1 MGTRVTAIGMT
12 STRLCSLVDVA
23 AASVCSLSQQQ
34 VEQRS
39 DERLMRDYRGGD
51 ADAFQMLYRRHG
63 DRLHRF
69 VLRLAG
75 AADAEEIFQE
85 VWIAVIRA
93 RERYVHGAKFTT
105 YLYAIA
111 HRRAMDR
118 LRAQGR
124 AAEDRRAVL
133 PADVPD
139 DGTST
144 PVELVWREAAGA
156 ALLAA
161 IDALPI
167 PQREAF
173 LLQAEGG
180 LSLEEIAEAT
190 ATPRE
195 TVKSRLRYANRRLRE
210 ALEAWR

>member
-1 MGTRVTAIGMT
+1 MTAVGASPLQAM
-12 STRLCSLVDVA
+12 LDLA
-23 AASVCSLSQQQ
+23 AASMRSLPQQGID
-34 VEQRS
+34 QRS
-39 DERLMRDYRGGD
+39 DEQLMRAYRGGD
-51 ADAFQMLYRRHG
+51 ADAFEMLYRRHS

-75 AADAEEIFQE
+75 AGDAEEIFQE
-85 VWIAVIRA
+85 VWVAVIHA
-93 RERYVHGAKFTT
+93 RDRYVHDAKFTT

-124 AAEDRRAVL
+124 AAEDRYAAL
-133 PADVPD
+133 DEVPD
-139 DGTST
+139 AAASA
-144 PVELVWREAAGA
+144 PVELVWRAAAGE

-161 IDALPI
+161 IEELPVL
-167 PQREAF
+167 QREAF

-180 LSLEEIAEAT
+180 LSLDEIAEAT
-190 ATPRE
+190 ASPRE
-195 TVKSRLRYANRRLRE
+195 TVKSRLRYANRRLRD

>member
-1 MGTRVTAIGMT
+1 MAIGI
-12 STRLCSLVDVA
+12 STTQGFGWLDSAVA
-23 AASVCSLSQQQ
+23 SAHPPSQQG
-34 VEQRS
+34 EQRS

-51 ADAFQMLYRRHG
+51 ADAFQVLYRRHS

-69 VLRLAG
+69 ILRFAG
-75 AADAEEIFQE
+75 AGHAEEIFQE
-85 VWIAVIRA
+85 VWIAVIRT

-124 AAEDRRAVL
+124 APTDGDVML
-133 PADVPD
+133 SDVPD
-139 DGTST
+139 DVGST
-144 PVELVWREAAGA
+144 PTEWVWRAAAGA

-161 IDALPI
+161 IDALPVV
-167 PQREAF
+167 QREAF

-180 LSLEEIAEAT
+180 LSLDEIAEAT
-190 ATPRE
+190 ATGRE